1 MTTKERPYRR
11 RLSSL
16 IPVAAFL
23 GLGILALGPAPALPS
38 AQDTAQRPEMKP
50 EPRAGEPAPR
60 TQRGR
65 VQAAPAAGSHL
76 RLVVRVTQSGFAE
89 VIAATE
95 VSGEAVL
102 SDEARGDFVYE
113 VAVGGRTLVAQGVID
128 PFERR
133 SFPGPDGSPQ
143 QGHHFDREETA
154 TLVVKVPDAG
164 GVRKAA
170 AVLTVRLY
178 KLKSGTAS
186 MEKID
191 STQLERL
198 KRDYNLDLVA
208 ETAYRP

>member
-1 MTTKERPYRR
+1 MTTKKRPSGR

-23 GLGILALGPAPALPS
+23 GIGILALGPAPPLHS
-38 AQDTAQRPEMKP
+38 AQATAQRPEMKP
-50 EPRAGEPAPR
+50 EPRGGEPAAR
-60 TQRGR
+60 AQQGR
-65 VQAAPAAGSHL
+65 VQAAPAARSHL
-76 RLVVRVTQSGFAE
+76 RLTLRVSQSGLAE
-89 VIAATE
+89 VVAATE

-102 SDEARGDFVYE
+102 SDVARGDFVYE
-113 VAVGGRTLVAQGVID
+113 VAVGGRTLVVQGVID

-154 TLVVKVPDAG
+154 TLVVKVPDAD

-170 AVLTVRLY
+170 EALTVRLY
-178 KLKSGTAS
+178 KLRPGTAS
-186 MEKID
+186 METID
-191 STQLERL
+191 SAQLERL

-208 ETAYRP
+208 QTTHRP